1 MPINYAV
8 EARIHEMLADNGVLE
23 VAHQDFIDEFRAG
36 LFTEQS
42 ALAHIK
48 AARTEKP
55 HRWVISG
62 TEDDELFVSAFGP
75 QRTLTAQGEVIKK
88 FGEDR
93 AKEIAA
99 QFGTTLGST
108 KPGTVPATIKSA
120 ANGHDKNPFVGLRDP
135 RTGEIIPEK
144 MKAVESLLKAVG
156 AAKCAAIAKSA
167 GLRLDGTP
175 IPDQYR

>member
-8 EARIHEMLADNGVLE
+8 EARIHEMLADNSVLE
-23 VAHQDFIDEFRAG
+23 SAHADFIDEYRAG

-48 AARTEKP
+48 ATRTEKP
-55 HRWVISG
+55 HRWIISG

-88 FGEDR
+88 FGGDR

-108 KPGTVPATIKSA
+108 KPGTVPATIKST
-120 ANGHDKNPFVGLRDP
+120 NGHDKNPFVGLRDKS
-135 RTGEIIPEK
+135 GKIVPEK
-144 MKAVESLLKAVG
+144 MKAVESLLRG
-156 AAKCAAIAKSA
+156 IGSAKTAAIARSA

-175 IPDQYR
+175 IPEQYK

>member
-1 MPINYAV
+1 MPTNYAV

-48 AARTEKP
+48 AARTQKP

-62 TEDDELFVSAFGP
+62 TEDDELFVSAFGQ

-99 QFGTTLGST
+99 QFGTTLGSI
-108 KPGTVPATIKSA
+108 KPGTVPATNKS
-120 ANGHDKNPFVGLRDP
+120 ANGHDKNPFVGLRDKS
-135 RTGEIIPEK
+135 GKIVPEK
-144 MKAVESLLKAVG
+144 MKAVESLLRG
-156 AAKCAAIAKSA
+156 IGSAKTAAIARSA

-175 IPDQYR
+175 IDPKYL